1 MAARIGGL
9 FDRTEELTE
18 VLRQAPGEAARQ
30 EMTPSADGAP
40 PSRWTLRAIRA
51 SLPWL
56 RGYTLGGARRVLRRA
71 GLRVRTARLQRYSP
85 DPDYA
90 AKRDAV
96 EACLQAAGRVPD
108 RVVALFL
115 DEMGYTRWPDPGPVW
130 AAAAPAPA
138 PKATCVDPNRQWRVV
153 GALNA
158 LTGAVH
164 YRDTDI
170 VGREQL
176 GRFYRQLDAAYPAA
190 EAIYVIQDNW
200 SVHHHEDVL
209 RVVAALPR
217 LRLAWLPTHASWLN
231 PIETVWRWARGAVLK
246 VHRLA
251 GDFDA
256 LRQRVRAFFDQFA
269 AGSDELLTYVGLR
282 GDGCLARAVRHP

>member
-1 MAARIGGL
+1 MA
-9 FDRTEELTE
+9 
-18 VLRQAPGEAARQ
+18 VLQQAPGEAARR
-30 EMTPSADGAP
+30 EMAPAAGGAP

-56 RGYTLGGARRVLRRA
+56 RGYTLGGVRRVRRRA
-71 GLRVRTARLQRYSP
+71 GLGVRMARLQRYSP
-85 DPDYA
+85 DPAYA
-90 AKRDAV
+90 AKLAGV
-96 EACLQAAGRVPD
+96 EACLRAAGRAPG

-130 AAAAPAPA
+130 AVAAPTPA
-138 PKATCVDPNRQWRVV
+138 PEAARAGPNRPWRVV

-164 YRDTDI
+164 YRDNSI

-200 SVHHHEDVL
+200 SVQQHEDVL
-209 RVVAALPR
+209 KAVAALPR
-217 LRLAWLPTHASWLN
+217 RRLVWLPTYASWLN
-231 PIETVWRWARGAVLK
+231 PIEKRWRWARAAVLK

-256 LRQRVRAFFDQFA
+256 LRRRVRTFFEQFA
-269 AGSDELLTYVGLR
+269 VGSDELLTSVGLR
-282 GDGCLARAVRHP
+282 GDGRLARALRQACLPI